1 MTPRFQSRHTL
12 INVLDYFRASH
23 CFSRPEPKQAVAEHI
38 PNNTDNRLEDLTKV
52 TKVTDAPKVCS
63 LLMMR

>member
-1 MTPRFQSRHTL
+1 MTPRSQSRHTL
-12 INVLDYFRASH
+12 IKVLDYFRANR
-23 CFSRPEPKQAVAEHI
+23 CFSRPEPKQAVAEHL
-38 PNNTDNRLEDLTKV
+38 PDNTVNRLEDL